1 MQPQWSFTSVNPS
14 VQNPHQLW
22 LLTIHREEEPFKRKV
37 TFMIFK
43 SSLHTGESQQL
54 RRLRES
60 IRMNGSKRKVK
71 YSLWQKHGRCLET
84 VTSQP
89 IRTKP
94 TDVCGHPPYPSC
106 SKLECIQFHVVSMHP
121 TANEIW
127 LLPHDRQLIY
137 PIQYGVRCY
146 EARTKDQL
154 KYWTSRF
161 CHHFWSRHL
170 RQGKASSMEVSNT
183 VIRMEGFHIALNFM
197 SLTGK
202 KYTNFGLDDLLIDQ
216 ASMLLEQHQL
226 WWQ

>member
-1 MQPQWSFTSVNPS
+1 MEVVAKSEQYGTVISSNITPTSFIQFAAENSDFYEETLDGKIPLMQPQWSFTSVNPS

-60 IRMNGSKRKVK
+60 IRMNGLKRKVK

-146 EARTKDQL
+146 EARTKYQL

-161 CHHFWSRHL
+161 CHHF
-170 RQGKASSMEVSNT
+170 
-183 VIRMEGFHIALNFM
+183 
-197 SLTGK
+197 
-202 KYTNFGLDDLLIDQ
+202 
-216 ASMLLEQHQL
+216 
-226 WWQ
+226 